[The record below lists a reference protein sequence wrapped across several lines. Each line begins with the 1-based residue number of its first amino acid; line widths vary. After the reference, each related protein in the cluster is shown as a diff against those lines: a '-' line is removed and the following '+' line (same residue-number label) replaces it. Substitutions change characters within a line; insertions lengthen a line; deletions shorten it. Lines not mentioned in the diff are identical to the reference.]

1 MINSRGECKLGRLEG
16 VVCGEMD
23 VQEEHTTLVWRLRW
37 TENSSLECTHFVIKV
52 IYFKSALSYL
62 PMERVIP
69 HWTRRAL
76 GRGVV
81 VDVLE
86 LLVDPL
92 ESHNECSDVVLC

>member
-37 TENSSLECTHFVIKV
+37 TENSSL
-52 IYFKSALSYL
+52 
-62 PMERVIP
+62 PMARVIP

-76 GRGVV
+76 GWRVV
-81 VDVLE
+81 GDVLE
-86 LLVDPL
+86 LLVDPPK
-92 ESHNECSDVVLC
+92 